1 MSTTDNHKTE
11 GAPQPASNGNGNGNG
26 KAAKRRRL
34 MLMAIGFFII
44 AGALYGGYHY
54 WESLRYAYTD
64 DAYVQ
69 GNLVQVTPQVGGTV
83 VAIDADDTQ
92 LVKAGQPLV
101 KLDGADTHVA
111 LQQAEAQLAQAVRQ
125 VRVNFANNG
134 TLQAQVEVRQTDV
147 TTAQSNLQTA
157 QANVAKAEDALRRRQ
172 ELAGTGAVGAEELRQ
187 SQIALQ
193 AAQAQLA
200 TAKAQVQTA
209 QAGVKAA
216 QEQLAAS
223 QALTAG
229 TVIANN
235 PAVKLAAARVRE
247 AYLAYERTT
256 IPAPVSGVV
265 ARRTV
270 QLGQRVGPGT
280 PLMWVVPLNDVW
292 IDANLKETQL
302 RDVRIGQKATVVA
315 DTYGSG
321 FTYTGRVVG
330 LSAGTGAAFSLLPAQ
345 NATGNWIKVVQRLP
359 VRVELDPKQLASHPL
374 RVGMSTEVTID
385 IADHKGP
392 LVTDEPPT
400 KPAARTDVYA
410 ADWQKADTLVNAIIA
425 ANAGDKR

>member
-1 MSTTDNHKTE
+1 MSTPDSNKTE
-11 GAPQPASNGNGNGNG
+11 GAAQPAENGNGNDNGNGNG

-34 MLMAIGFFII
+34 MLLAISSFVIV
-44 AGALYGGYHY
+44 GAVYGGYHY

-83 VAIDADDTQ
+83 TAIDADDTQ
-92 LVKAGQPLV
+92 LVKSGQPLV
-101 KLDGADTHVA
+101 QLDGADTHVA
-111 LQQAEAQLAQAVRQ
+111 LQQAEALLAQAVRQ
-125 VRVNFANNG
+125 VRVSFANNG
-134 TLQAQVEVRQTDV
+134 TLAAQVAVRQTDV
-147 TTAQSNLQTA
+147 SVA
-157 QANVAKAEDALRRRQ
+157 QANVAKAQDALRRRQ

-187 SQIALQ
+187 AQIALQ
-193 AAQAQLA
+193 SAQAAL
-200 TAKAQVQTA
+200 TTA

-223 QALTAG
+223 EALTAG

-235 PAVKLAAARVRE
+235 PSVKLAAAKLRE

-270 QLGQRVGPGT
+270 QLGQRVAPGQ

-302 RDVRIGQKATVVA
+302 RDVRIGQKATVTA
-315 DTYGSG
+315 DTYGGS
-321 FTYTGRVVG
+321 FTYTGHVVG

-359 VRVELDPKQLASHPL
+359 VRVALDPKQVASHPL

-385 IADHKGP
+385 ISDHKGP
-392 LVTDEPPT
+392 LVMDEPPT

-410 ADWQKADTLVNAIIA
+410 ADWQKADALVNAIIA
-425 ANAGDKR
+425 ANAGGKR

>member
-1 MSTTDNHKTE
+1 MSTPDNKKIE
-11 GAPQPASNGNGNGNG
+11 GAAQPAENGNGNG

-34 MLMAIGFFII
+34 MLLAIGFFVIV
-44 AGALYGGYHY
+44 GAAYGGYHY

-83 VAIDADDTQ
+83 IAIDADDTQ
-92 LVKAGQPLV
+92 LVKSGQPLV
-101 KLDGADTHVA
+101 QLDGADTHVA
-111 LQQAEAQLAQAVRQ
+111 LQQAEALLAQAVRQ
-125 VRVNFANNG
+125 VRVSFANNG
-134 TLQAQVEVRQTDV
+134 TLAAQVAVRQTDV
-147 TTAQSNLQTA
+147 SVA
-157 QANVAKAEDALRRRQ
+157 QANVAKAQDALRRRQ

-187 SQIALQ
+187 AQIALQ
-193 AAQAQLA
+193 AAQAAL
-200 TAKAQVQTA
+200 TTA

-223 QALTAG
+223 EALTAG

-235 PAVKLAAARVRE
+235 PSVKLAAAKLRE

-270 QLGQRVGPGT
+270 QLGQRVAPGQ

-302 RDVRIGQKATVVA
+302 RDVRIGQKATVTA
-315 DTYGSG
+315 DTYGGS
-321 FTYTGRVVG
+321 FTYTGHVVG

-359 VRVELDPKQLASHPL
+359 VRVALDPKQVASHPL

-385 IADHKGP
+385 ISDHKGP
-392 LVTDEPPT
+392 LVMDEPPT

-410 ADWQKADTLVNAIIA
+410 ADWQKADALVNAIIA
-425 ANAGDKR
+425 ANAGSKR

>member
-1 MSTTDNHKTE
+1 MSTTDNNTTDSAAKSAE
-11 GAPQPASNGNGNGNG
+11 NGNGNG

-34 MLMAIGFFII
+34 MLSAIAFFVI
-44 AGALYGGYHY
+44 AGVAYGGYHY

-69 GNLVQVTPQVGGTV
+69 GDLVQVTPQVGGTV
-83 VAIDADDTQ
+83 IAIDADDTQ
-92 LVKAGQPLV
+92 LVKTGQPLV
-101 KLDGADTHVA
+101 QLDGADTHVA
-111 LQQAEAQLAQAVRQ
+111 LQQAEAMLAQAVRQ
-125 VRVNFANNG
+125 VRVSFANNG
-134 TLQAQVEVRQTDV
+134 TLAAQVAVRQTDV
-147 TTAQSNLQTA
+147 SVA
-157 QANVAKAEDALRRRQ
+157 QANLAKAEDALRRRQ

-187 SQIALQ
+187 SQIAVQ
-193 AAQAQLA
+193 AA
-200 TAKAQVQTA
+200 KAALTTA

-216 QEQLAAS
+216 QEQLAS
-223 QALTAG
+223 GEALTAG

-235 PAVKLAAARVRE
+235 PSVKLAAAKVRE
-247 AYLAYERTT
+247 AYLAYERTL

-270 QLGQRVGPGT
+270 QLGQRVGPGA

-302 RDVRIGQKATVVA
+302 RDVRIGQKASVTA
-315 DTYGSG
+315 DTYGGS
-321 FTYTGRVVG
+321 FTYTGHVVG

-359 VRVELDPKQLASHPL
+359 VRVALDPEQLASHPL

-385 IADHKGP
+385 ISNHKGP
-392 LVTDEPPT
+392 LVTDMPPT

-410 ADWQKADTLVNAIIA
+410 ADWNKADALVNAIVA
-425 ANAGDKR
+425 ANAGGKR

>member
-1 MSTTDNHKTE
+1 MSTPDNNKTE
-11 GAPQPASNGNGNGNG
+11 GAAQPAENGNGNGNG

-34 MLMAIGFFII
+34 MLLAIGFFVIV
-44 AGALYGGYHY
+44 GAAYGGYHY

-83 VAIDADDTQ
+83 IAIDADDTQ
-92 LVKAGQPLV
+92 LVKSGQPLV
-101 KLDGADTHVA
+101 QLDGADTHVA
-111 LQQAEAQLAQAVRQ
+111 LQQAEALLAQAVRQ
-125 VRVNFANNG
+125 VRVSFANNG
-134 TLQAQVEVRQTDV
+134 TLAAQVAVRQTDV
-147 TTAQSNLQTA
+147 SVA
-157 QANVAKAEDALRRRQ
+157 QANVAKAQDALRRRQ

-193 AAQAQLA
+193 AAQATL
-200 TAKAQVQTA
+200 TTA

-223 QALTAG
+223 EALTAG

-235 PAVKLAAARVRE
+235 PSVKLAAAKVRE
-247 AYLAYERTT
+247 AYLAYERTA
-256 IPAPVSGVV
+256 IPAPVGGVV

-270 QLGQRVGPGT
+270 QLGQRVAPGQ

-302 RDVRIGQKATVVA
+302 RDVRIGQKATVTA
-315 DTYGSG
+315 DTYGGS
-321 FTYTGRVVG
+321 FTYTGHVVG

-359 VRVELDPKQLASHPL
+359 VRVALDPKQVASHPL

-385 IADHKGP
+385 ISDHKGP
-392 LVTDEPPT
+392 LVMDEPPT

-425 ANAGDKR
+425 ANAGGKR

>member
-1 MSTTDNHKTE
+1 MSTPDNTE
-11 GAPQPASNGNGNGNG
+11 DAAQPASNGNNNGNGNG

-34 MLMAIGFFII
+34 MLTAIGFFVIV
-44 AGALYGGYHY
+44 GAAYGGYHY

-83 VAIDADDTQ
+83 IGIDADDTQ

-101 KLDGADTHVA
+101 QLDGADTHVA
-111 LQQAEAQLAQAVRQ
+111 LQQAEAVLAQAVRQ
-125 VRVNFANNG
+125 VRVSFANNG
-134 TLQAQVEVRQTDV
+134 TLSAQVAVRQTDV
-147 TTAQSNLQTA
+147 NVAK
-157 QANVAKAEDALRRRQ
+157 ANVARAEDALRRRQ

-193 AAQAQLA
+193 SAQAAL
-200 TAKAQVQTA
+200 TTA

-223 QALTAG
+223 EALTAG

-235 PAVKLAAARVRE
+235 PSVKLAAAKVRE
-247 AYLAYERTT
+247 AYLAYERTM

-315 DTYGSG
+315 DTYGSS

-359 VRVELDPKQLASHPL
+359 VRVALDPKQLASHPL

-392 LVTDEPPT
+392 LVVDEPPT
-400 KPAARTDVYA
+400 QPAARTDLYA

-425 ANAGDKR
+425 ANAGGK

>member
-1 MSTTDNHKTE
+1 MSTPESNKTE
-11 GAPQPASNGNGNGNG
+11 GAAQPAENGNGSGNG

-34 MLMAIGFFII
+34 MLLAIGFFVIV
-44 AGALYGGYHY
+44 GAVYGGYHY

-69 GNLVQVTPQVGGTV
+69 GNLVQVTPKVGGTV
-83 VAIDADDTQ
+83 TAIDADDTQ
-92 LVKAGQPLV
+92 LVKSGQPLV
-101 KLDGADTHVA
+101 QLDGADTHVA
-111 LQQAEAQLAQAVRQ
+111 LQQAEALLAQAVRQ
-125 VRVNFANNG
+125 VRVSFANNG
-134 TLQAQVEVRQTDV
+134 TLAAQVAVRQTDV
-147 TTAQSNLQTA
+147 SVA
-157 QANVAKAEDALRRRQ
+157 QANVAKAQDALRRRQ

-187 SQIALQ
+187 AQIALQ
-193 AAQAQLA
+193 SAQAAL
-200 TAKAQVQTA
+200 TTA

-223 QALTAG
+223 EALTAG

-235 PAVKLAAARVRE
+235 PSVKLAAAKLRE

-270 QLGQRVGPGT
+270 QLGQRVAPGQ

-302 RDVRIGQKATVVA
+302 RDVRIGQKATVTA
-315 DTYGSG
+315 DTYGGS
-321 FTYTGRVVG
+321 FTYTGHVVG

-359 VRVELDPKQLASHPL
+359 VRVALDPKQVASHPL

-385 IADHKGP
+385 ISDHKGP
-392 LVTDEPPT
+392 LVMDEPPT
-400 KPAARTDVYA
+400 KPAARTDIYA
-410 ADWQKADTLVNAIIA
+410 ADWQKADALVNAIIA
-425 ANAGDKR
+425 ANAGSKR

>member
-1 MSTTDNHKTE
+1 MSTTDNKSATT
-11 GAPQPASNGNGNGNG
+11 PAKAENGSG
-26 KAAKRRRL
+26 KAARRRTL
-34 MLMAIGFFII
+34 MLSAIVFFVL
-44 AGALYGGYHY
+44 AGLIYGAYHY

-83 VAIDADDTQ
+83 VAIDADDTR

-101 KLDGADTHVA
+101 QLDGADTHVA
-111 LQQAEAQLAQAVRQ
+111 LQQAEALLAQAVRQ
-125 VRVNFANNG
+125 VRVSFANNG
-134 TLQAQVEVRQTDV
+134 TLAAQVAVRQTDV
-147 TTAQSNLQTA
+147 SVA
-157 QANVAKAEDALRRRQ
+157 QANLAKAEDALRRRQ

-187 SQIALQ
+187 SQIAVQ
-193 AAQAQLA
+193 AA
-200 TAKAQVQTA
+200 KAALTTA

-216 QEQLAAS
+216 QEQLAS
-223 QALTAG
+223 GEALTAG
-229 TVIANN
+229 TVVANN
-235 PAVKLAAARVRE
+235 PAVKLAAAKVRE

-256 IPAPVSGVV
+256 IPAPVGGVV

-270 QLGQRVGPGT
+270 QLGQRVGPGA
-280 PLMWVVPLNDVW
+280 PLMWVVPLHDVW

-315 DTYGSG
+315 DTYGGS
-321 FTYTGRVVG
+321 FTYTGHVVG

-359 VRVELDPKQLASHPL
+359 VRVALDPKQLASHPL

-385 IADHKGP
+385 ISNHKGP
-392 LVTDEPPT
+392 LVTDMPPT

-410 ADWQKADTLVNAIIA
+410 ADWKKADTLVNAIIA
-425 ANAGDKR
+425 ANAGGKR

>member
-1 MSTTDNHKTE
+1 MSTPDNNKTE
-11 GAPQPASNGNGNGNG
+11 GAAQPAGNGTNNGNGNG

-34 MLMAIGFFII
+34 MLTAIGFFVIV
-44 AGALYGGYHY
+44 GAAYGGYHY

-83 VAIDADDTQ
+83 IGIDADDTQ

-101 KLDGADTHVA
+101 QLDGADTHVA
-111 LQQAEAQLAQAVRQ
+111 LQQAEAVLAQAVRQ
-125 VRVNFANNG
+125 VRVSFANNG
-134 TLQAQVEVRQTDV
+134 TLSAQIAVRQTDV
-147 TTAQSNLQTA
+147 NVAK
-157 QANVAKAEDALRRRQ
+157 ANVARAEDALRRRQ

-193 AAQAQLA
+193 SAQAAL
-200 TAKAQVQTA
+200 TTA

-223 QALTAG
+223 EALTAG

-235 PAVKLAAARVRE
+235 PSVKLAAAKVRE
-247 AYLAYERTT
+247 AYLAYERTM

-315 DTYGSG
+315 DTYGSS

-359 VRVELDPKQLASHPL
+359 VRVALDPKQLASHPL

-392 LVTDEPPT
+392 LVVDEPPT
-400 KPAARTDVYA
+400 QPAARTDLYA

-425 ANAGDKR
+425 ANAGGK

>member
-1 MSTTDNHKTE
+1 MSANPPSNNSN
-11 GAPQPASNGNGNGNG
+11 AAPASPNGNGNGNG

-34 MLMAIGFFII
+34 ILAAIVIFVI
-44 AGALYGGYHY
+44 AGAVYGGYHY

-83 VAIDADDTQ
+83 VAIDADNTQ
-92 LVKAGQPLV
+92 LVKVGQPLV
-101 KLDGADTHVA
+101 QLDGADTHVA
-111 LQQAEAQLAQAVRQ
+111 LQQAEAMLAQAVRQ
-125 VRVNFANNG
+125 VRVSFANNG
-134 TLQAQVEVRQTDV
+134 TLAAQVAVRQTDV
-147 TTAQSNLQTA
+147 SVAK
-157 QANVAKAEDALRRRQ
+157 ANVAKAEDALRRRQ

-187 SQIALQ
+187 SQIAVQ
-193 AAQAQLA
+193 AAQATL
-200 TAKAQVQTA
+200 TTA

-216 QEQLAAS
+216 QEQLAS
-223 QALTAG
+223 GEALTAG
-229 TVIANN
+229 PVIADN
-235 PAVKLAAARVRE
+235 PSVKLAAAKVRE
-247 AYLAYERTT
+247 AYLAYERTM

-265 ARRTV
+265 AQRTV
-270 QLGQRVGPGT
+270 QLGQRVAPGM

-315 DTYGSG
+315 DTYGSS
-321 FTYTGRVVG
+321 FTYTGHVVG

-359 VRVELDPKQLASHPL
+359 VRVALDAKQLASHPL

-425 ANAGDKR
+425 ANAGGKR

>member
-1 MSTTDNHKTE
+1 MSTPDNNSAATP
-11 GAPQPASNGNGNGNG
+11 APTQNGNGNG
-26 KAAKRRRL
+26 KAARRRTL
-34 MLMAIGFFII
+34 MLSAIVFFVIVGLVY
-44 AGALYGGYHY
+44 GAYNY
-54 WESLRYAYTD
+54 WQSLRYAYTD

-83 VAIDADDTQ
+83 IAIDADDTQ

-101 KLDGADTHVA
+101 QLDGADTHVA
-111 LQQAEAQLAQAVRQ
+111 LQQAEAMLAQAVRQ
-125 VRVNFANNG
+125 VRVSFANNG
-134 TLQAQVEVRQTDV
+134 TLAAQVAVRQTDV
-147 TTAQSNLQTA
+147 TVA
-157 QANVAKAEDALRRRQ
+157 QANLAKAQDALRRRQ

-187 SQIALQ
+187 SQIAVQ
-193 AAQAQLA
+193 AAQAAL
-200 TAKAQVQTA
+200 TTA

-216 QEQLAAS
+216 QEQLAS
-223 QALTAG
+223 GEALTAG

-235 PAVKLAAARVRE
+235 PSVKLAAAKVRE
-247 AYLAYERTT
+247 AYLAYERTM

-270 QLGQRVGPGT
+270 QLGQRVGPGA

-302 RDVRIGQKATVVA
+302 RDVRIGQKATVTA
-315 DTYGSG
+315 DTYGGS
-321 FTYTGRVVG
+321 FTYTGHVVG

-359 VRVELDPKQLASHPL
+359 VRVALDPQQLASHPL

-385 IADHKGP
+385 IADHNGP
-392 LVTDEPPT
+392 LVTDLPPT

-425 ANAGDKR
+425 ANAGGR

>member
-1 MSTTDNHKTE
+1 MSTPDNNKTE
-11 GAPQPASNGNGNGNG
+11 DAAQPASNGNNNGNG

-34 MLMAIGFFII
+34 MLTAIGFFVIV
-44 AGALYGGYHY
+44 GAVYGGYHY

-83 VAIDADDTQ
+83 IGIDADDTQ

-101 KLDGADTHVA
+101 QLDGADTHVA
-111 LQQAEAQLAQAVRQ
+111 LQQAEAVLAQAVRQ
-125 VRVNFANNG
+125 VRVSFANNG
-134 TLQAQVEVRQTDV
+134 TLSAQVAVRQTDV
-147 TTAQSNLQTA
+147 NVAK
-157 QANVAKAEDALRRRQ
+157 ANVARAEDALRRRQ

-193 AAQAQLA
+193 SAQAAL
-200 TAKAQVQTA
+200 TTA

-223 QALTAG
+223 EALTAG

-235 PAVKLAAARVRE
+235 PSVKLAAAKVRE
-247 AYLAYERTT
+247 AYLAYERTM

-270 QLGQRVGPGT
+270 QLGQRVAPGQ

-302 RDVRIGQKATVVA
+302 RDVRIGQKATVTA
-315 DTYGSG
+315 DTYGGS
-321 FTYTGRVVG
+321 FTYTGHVVG

-392 LVTDEPPT
+392 LVVDEPPT
-400 KPAARTDVYA
+400 QPAARTDLYA

-425 ANAGDKR
+425 ANAGGK

>member
-1 MSTTDNHKTE
+1 MSTPDSNKTE
-11 GAPQPASNGNGNGNG
+11 GTAQPAENGNGNDNGNGNG

-34 MLMAIGFFII
+34 MLLAISFFVIV
-44 AGALYGGYHY
+44 GAVYGGYHY

-83 VAIDADDTQ
+83 TAIDADDTQ
-92 LVKAGQPLV
+92 LVKSGQPLV
-101 KLDGADTHVA
+101 QLDGADTHVA
-111 LQQAEAQLAQAVRQ
+111 LQQAEAMLAQAVRQ
-125 VRVNFANNG
+125 VRVSFANNG
-134 TLQAQVEVRQTDV
+134 TLAAQVAVRQTDV
-147 TTAQSNLQTA
+147 SVA
-157 QANVAKAEDALRRRQ
+157 QANLAKAQDALRRRQ

-187 SQIALQ
+187 AQIAVQ
-193 AAQAQLA
+193 AAQAAL
-200 TAKAQVQTA
+200 TTA

-216 QEQLAAS
+216 QEQLGS
-223 QALTAG
+223 GEALTAG
-229 TVIANN
+229 TVIASN
-235 PAVKLAAARVRE
+235 PSVKLAAAKLRE
-247 AYLAYERTT
+247 AYLAYERTN

-270 QLGQRVGPGT
+270 QLGQRVGPGL
-280 PLMWVVPLNDVW
+280 PLMWVVPLDDVW

-302 RDVRIGQKATVVA
+302 RDVRIGQKATVTA
-315 DTYGSG
+315 DTYGGS
-321 FTYTGRVVG
+321 FTYTGHVVG

-359 VRVELDPKQLASHPL
+359 VRVALDPKQLASHPL
-374 RVGMSTEVTID
+374 RVGMSTEVSID
-385 IADHKGP
+385 ISDHKGP
-392 LVTDEPPT
+392 LVTDMPPA

-425 ANAGDKR
+425 ANAGGKR

>member
-1 MSTTDNHKTE
+1 MSSTNDTQ
-11 GAPQPASNGNGNGNG
+11 APAANGNG
-26 KAAKRRRL
+26 KAARRRKL
-34 MLMAIGFFII
+34 MLGAIAFF
-44 AGALYGGYHY
+44 ALVGLVYGGYHY
-54 WESLRYAYTD
+54 WESLRDVYTD

-101 KLDGADTHVA
+101 QLDGADARVA
-111 LQQAEAQLAQAVRQ
+111 LQQAEAALAQAVRQ
-125 VRVNFANNG
+125 VRVNFANNDA
-134 TLQAQVEVRQTDV
+134 LAAQVAVRQADV
-147 TTAQSNLQTA
+147 GTAQSNVQTA
-157 QANVAKAEDALRRRQ
+157 QANVAKAEDALRRRE

-187 SQIALQ
+187 AQIALQ
-193 AAQAQLA
+193 AAKAQLA
-200 TAKAQVQTA
+200 TAQSQLATARAAVQ
-209 QAGVKAA
+209 AA
-216 QEQLAAS
+216 RQQLAAS
-223 QALTAG
+223 EALTAG

-235 PAVKLAAARVRE
+235 PAVRLAAAKVRE
-247 AYLAYERTT
+247 AYLAYQRTT

-270 QLGQRVGPGT
+270 QLGQRVGPGA
-280 PLMWVVPLNDVW
+280 PLMWVVPLDDVW

-302 RDVRIGQKATVVA
+302 RDVRIGQPAKVTA
-315 DTYGSG
+315 DTYGSS

-359 VRVELDPKQLASHPL
+359 VRIALDPKQLASHPL

-385 IADHKGP
+385 IRDHKGP
-392 LVTDEPPT
+392 LVTDLPPT
-400 KPAARTDVYA
+400 RPAARTDVYA
-410 ADWQKADTLVNAIIA
+410 ADWSKADALVDAIIA
-425 ANAGDKR
+425 ANAGRR

>member
-1 MSTTDNHKTE
+1 MSTPDNNKTE
-11 GAPQPASNGNGNGNG
+11 GAAKPAESNNGNGNG
-26 KAAKRRRL
+26 KAAKRRQL
-34 MLMAIGFFII
+34 MLLAIGFFVIV
-44 AGALYGGYHY
+44 GAVYGGYHY

-83 VAIDADDTQ
+83 IAIDADDTQ
-92 LVKAGQPLV
+92 LVKSGQPLV
-101 KLDGADTHVA
+101 QLDGADTHVA
-111 LQQAEAQLAQAVRQ
+111 LQQAEALLAQAVRQ
-125 VRVNFANNG
+125 VRVSFANNG
-134 TLQAQVEVRQTDV
+134 TLAAQVAVRQTDV
-147 TTAQSNLQTA
+147 SVA
-157 QANVAKAEDALRRRQ
+157 QANVAKAQDALRRRQ

-187 SQIALQ
+187 SQIAVQ
-193 AAQAQLA
+193 AAQATL
-200 TAKAQVQTA
+200 TTA

-223 QALTAG
+223 EALTAG

-235 PAVKLAAARVRE
+235 PSVKLAAAKVRE

-256 IPAPVSGVV
+256 IPAPVGGVV

-270 QLGQRVGPGT
+270 QLGQRVAPGQ

-302 RDVRIGQKATVVA
+302 RDVRIGQKATVTA
-315 DTYGSG
+315 DTYGGS
-321 FTYTGRVVG
+321 FTYTGHVVG

-359 VRVELDPKQLASHPL
+359 VRVALDPKQVASHPL

-385 IADHKGP
+385 ISDHKGP
-392 LVTDEPPT
+392 LVMDEPPT

-410 ADWQKADTLVNAIIA
+410 ADWQKADALVNAIIA
-425 ANAGDKR
+425 ANAGGKR

>member
-1 MSTTDNHKTE
+1 MSTPDNNKTE
-11 GAPQPASNGNGNGNG
+11 GAAKPAESNNGNGNG
-26 KAAKRRRL
+26 KAAKRRQL
-34 MLMAIGFFII
+34 MLLAIGFFVIV
-44 AGALYGGYHY
+44 GAVYGGYHY

-83 VAIDADDTQ
+83 IAIDADDTQ
-92 LVKAGQPLV
+92 LVKSGQPLV
-101 KLDGADTHVA
+101 QLDGADTHVA
-111 LQQAEAQLAQAVRQ
+111 LQQAEALLAQAVRQ
-125 VRVNFANNG
+125 VRVSFANNG
-134 TLQAQVEVRQTDV
+134 TLAAQVAVRQTDV
-147 TTAQSNLQTA
+147 SVA
-157 QANVAKAEDALRRRQ
+157 QANVAKAQDALRRRQ

-187 SQIALQ
+187 SQIAVQ
-193 AAQAQLA
+193 AAQATL
-200 TAKAQVQTA
+200 TTA

-223 QALTAG
+223 EALTAG

-235 PAVKLAAARVRE
+235 PSVKLAAAKVRE

-256 IPAPVSGVV
+256 IPAPVGGVV

-270 QLGQRVGPGT
+270 QLGQRVAPGQ

-302 RDVRIGQKATVVA
+302 RDVRIGQKATVTA
-315 DTYGSG
+315 DTYGGS
-321 FTYTGRVVG
+321 FTYTGHVVG

-359 VRVELDPKQLASHPL
+359 VRVALDPKQVASHPL

-385 IADHKGP
+385 ISDHKGP
-392 LVTDEPPT
+392 LVMDEPPT

-410 ADWQKADTLVNAIIA
+410 ADWQK
-425 ANAGDKR
+425 

>member
-1 MSTTDNHKTE
+1 MSTTDNKSATT
-11 GAPQPASNGNGNGNG
+11 PAKAENGSG
-26 KAAKRRRL
+26 KAARRRTL
-34 MLMAIGFFII
+34 MLSAIVFFVL
-44 AGALYGGYHY
+44 AGLIYGAYHY

-101 KLDGADTHVA
+101 QLDGADTHVA
-111 LQQAEAQLAQAVRQ
+111 LQQAEALLAQAVRQ
-125 VRVNFANNG
+125 VRVSFANNG
-134 TLQAQVEVRQTDV
+134 TLAAQVAVRQTDV
-147 TTAQSNLQTA
+147 SVA
-157 QANVAKAEDALRRRQ
+157 QANLAKAEDALRRRQ

-187 SQIALQ
+187 SQIAVQ
-193 AAQAQLA
+193 AA
-200 TAKAQVQTA
+200 KAALTTA

-216 QEQLAAS
+216 QEQLAS
-223 QALTAG
+223 GEALTAG
-229 TVIANN
+229 TVVANN
-235 PAVKLAAARVRE
+235 PAVKLAAAKVRE

-256 IPAPVSGVV
+256 IPAPVGGVV

-270 QLGQRVGPGT
+270 QLGQRVGPGA
-280 PLMWVVPLNDVW
+280 PLMWVVPLHDVW

-315 DTYGSG
+315 DTYGGS
-321 FTYTGRVVG
+321 FTYTGHVVG

-359 VRVELDPKQLASHPL
+359 VRVALDPKQLASHPL

-385 IADHKGP
+385 ISNHKGP
-392 LVTDEPPT
+392 LVTDMPPT

-410 ADWQKADTLVNAIIA
+410 ADWKKADTLVNAIIA
-425 ANAGDKR
+425 ANAGGKR